1 MDRVKG
7 STVGRG
13 EEDNRGGRKTKR
25 EGEVE
30 EEEEGKRKGWGD
42 VAVVEVKCASPSR
55 RRKAGTGRSN
65 M

>member
-30 EEEEGKRKGWGD
+30 EEEGKRKGWGD
-42 VAVVEVKCASPSR
+42 VAVVEVKGASPSR
-55 RRKAGTGRSN
+55 RRIAGTGRSN

>member
-25 EGEVE
+25 EGEV